1 MVGGRTARAL
11 YCTVPAS
18 NSTALWKNRRKRR
31 RGSYSKRRGFAERVF
46 LLPRFFVLASGTL
59 QGSYLPLYCNRR
71 NYSELQYLTYTAHVK
86 VPFVG
91 FNVHI
96 VERTLNTHKRA
107 KYGGYE
113 THLFSLRPN
122 AMSAEGQRYDFRQ
135 RTRRRTKTLI
145 KEYRRCGVV
154 PP

>member
-1 MVGGRTARAL
+1 MVVLRVHCTVQYQRAILLLSGKTVASAGGAHIPSAGGLPSACFCFHVSLFWPVEHSRAL
-11 YCTVPAS
+11 TFHYTVIGG
-18 NSTALWKNRRKRR
+18 TIQ
-31 RGSYSKRRGFAERVF
+31 SYST
-46 LLPRFFVLASGTL
+46 LP
-59 QGSYLPLYCNRR
+59 
-71 NYSELQYLTYTAHVK
+71 YTAHVK